1 MLPFLR
7 YKEKEAELQEAFG
20 SLPIIIEEIS
30 GTDLYY
36 TDGSAAMYAFKVII
50 DSIVTVYVPQ
60 FQYKVDEAHKKIIK
74 EWMDMVE
81 GLNSAQ

>member
-36 TDGSAAMYAFKVII
+36 TDGAAAMYAFKVTI

-74 EWMDMVE
+74 EWMDKVE
-81 GLNSAQ
+81 GLNTPQ

>member
-7 YKEKEAELQEAFG
+7 YKEKEADLQEAFG
-20 SLPIIIEEIS
+20 SLPIVIEQIS
-30 GTDLYY
+30 ATDLYY
-36 TDGSAAMYAFKVII
+36 TDGSAAMYAFKITI

-60 FQYKVDEAHKKIIK
+60 FPYKVEEHHKKLIK

-81 GLNSAQ
+81 GLNGAQ